1 MNQPKNNIP
10 CPKASSSARIST
22 DCTVTE
28 SQCQDTLTAQE
39 EKPDQFDTTLSQV
52 IDKTLKHVLG
62 KTNTRTIYKHLK
74 KNGCSPNEI
83 PKNPNALSTELR
95 NILGSGTGK
104 IAGAASIL
112 EQTILENL
120 AAELKTERLTP
131 YSAPF
136 ADNVKKIRKSFC
148 KKN

>member
-1 MNQPKNNIP
+1 LNQPKSNIP
-10 CPKASSSARIST
+10 CSKPSNSIRIAT
-22 DCTVTE
+22 DYPAIRDPCLDSVP
-28 SQCQDTLTAQE
+28 AQE
-39 EKPDQFDTTLSQV
+39 EPDQFDITLSHV
-52 IDKTLKHVLG
+52 IDKTLKQVLG
-62 KTNTRTIYKHLK
+62 KTNTHTIYKHLK

-95 NILGSGTGK
+95 NILGNGTAQ

-120 AAELKTERLTP
+120 TAELKTERLKP

-136 ADNVKKIRKSFC
+136 AENIKKLKKSYN
-148 KKN
+148 KN